1 MYKKVSFYDI
11 ISIMAIKFNILSNSG
26 SGKGLKIFESSAYK
40 EHEQTPMARKFWNI
54 RWNVG
59 IWIICAI
66 LFGLSFAVEHIWR
79 YGWGPASI
87 HWALLYCK
95 NLLLTFGL
103 SAIAE
108 VPYWISRTLQH
119 PDFASI
125 TPLLPI
131 LGYYFLV
138 DDTFKSEFNPHGK
151 DNYDEKS
158 ARKATADDIKK
169 MGQDPKNKEGLFN
182 GFMMVLGYF
191 KYKNKSTPLMFDEAL
206 SALCLAPPGTGKTA
220 GVVIPTILDCDKV
233 SMIINDPKPE
243 LKQATSGYRA
253 TVGPVFIMNWAGQD
267 DPQRGIYYPSWN
279 PLSPEHVPYNSEQR
293 DLYID
298 AICKV
303 LVPDAK
309 SGTADPHWA
318 NTGRAGLSGLVN
330 FIVSKVERAK
340 ADDYF
345 YTRLNNGT
353 FNSDDAALLGDY
365 YLSMMNDPNAYA
377 AYSLLQKGE
386 LNTTNYVHVGTWA
399 NIQDSWRG
407 KEASFAMILDWLTS
421 SQVAIAE
428 EMEERR
434 RQGDQMVMMADPM
447 KDLLLNAVEE
457 ARRYA
462 YANRAVSELTQLAN
476 TPDKERGSILSTMME
491 GLAIFRNA
499 AVRNRTSHSDFH
511 FADLRG
517 MKDPRDGKIK
527 PVTVYLSINMVD
539 AQALNPITAIFIE
552 LMSNYLLAHNTDQV
566 VDGVKMG
573 PCPVLFVLDEMP
585 KMQKLDAVI
594 QGPDLGRGRKVS
606 YLIIG
611 QDIHQI
617 SERYGNDAA
626 STIISTTAAKIVMR
640 QNDIETAKKFASM
653 IGMKKTKKI
662 EIKDDKEVE
671 TPKEEPLYSEYDI
684 MKLGKG
690 KQIVIYQGW
699 YHRPIE
705 AEQEFHF
712 LNKTPVQKRL
722 HEKVLMGEA
731 SPLPEFLIPS
741 HHAIMGYDGTPRV
754 LNPNTNEIKILE
766 PLH

>member
-1 MYKKVSFYDI
+1 
-11 ISIMAIKFNILSNSG
+11 MATKFNIFSSSG
-26 SGKGLKIFESSAYK
+26 SGKGLSIFDSKKYK
-40 EHEQTPMARKFWNI
+40 EHEQAPVARKFWNI

-59 IWIICAI
+59 VWLICAFA
-66 LFGLSFAVEHIWR
+66 FGLSFAVEHVWR
-79 YGWGPASI
+79 YGWGPASM
-87 HWALLYCK
+87 HWIGIYIK
-95 NLLLTFGL
+95 NMFLTLGM
-103 SAIAE
+103 SVIAE
-108 VPYWISRTLQH
+108 VPFWLSRTIH
-119 PDFASI
+119 NPDFACV
-125 TPLLPI
+125 TPLIPVI
-131 LGYYFLV
+131 VYYFLA
-138 DDTFKSEFNPHGK
+138 DDTLRSEFNPAGK
-151 DNYDEKS
+151 DNYDEKT

-169 MGQDPKNKEGLFN
+169 MGTDWKNKEGLFK

-191 KYKNKSTPLMFDEAL
+191 KYKGQSTALMFDESL

-220 GVVIPTILDCDKV
+220 GVVKPTILDCDTV

-243 LKQATSGYRA
+243 LKQSTSGYRS

-267 DPQRGIYYPSWN
+267 DPARGIYYPSWN
-279 PLSPEHVPYNSEQR
+279 PLSPEHIPYNPEQR

-298 AICKV
+298 SMAKV

-309 SGTADPHWA
+309 GANADPHWA
-318 NTGRAGLSGLVN
+318 NTGRAGLSGMIN

-345 YTRLNNGT
+345 YTKINNG
-353 FNSDDAALLGDY
+353 SLSKEDAALLGDY

-377 AYSLLQKGE
+377 AYSMLQKGE
-386 LNTTNYVHVGTWA
+386 LNSTNYVHVGTWA
-399 NIQDSWRG
+399 HIPDAWRG
-407 KEASFAMILDWLTS
+407 REASFAMILDWLTS

-434 RQGDQMVMMADPM
+434 KQGDQMVMMADPM

-457 ARRYA
+457 ARRYS

-511 FADLRG
+511 FSDLRG
-517 MKDPRDGKIK
+517 MVDPRDGKIK
-527 PVTVYLSINMVD
+527 PVSVYLSINMVD

-566 VDGVKMG
+566 VDGIKMG
-573 PCPVLFVLDEMP
+573 PYPVLFVLDEMP

-594 QGPDLGRGRKVS
+594 QGPDLGRGQKVS

-617 SERYGNDAA
+617 QEKYGADAA
-626 STIISTTAAKIVMR
+626 ATIISTTAAKIVLR
-640 QNDIETAKKFASM
+640 QNDPETAKRFADM
-653 IGMKKTKKI
+653 IGLKKTKKI
-662 EIKDDKEVE
+662 EVKDGKEVE
-671 TPKEEPLYSEYDI
+671 TPKEEPLYSEHDI
-684 MKLGKG
+684 MRLPIG
-690 KQIVIYQGW
+690 KQLVIYQGW

-705 AEQEFHF
+705 ADQEWEFI
-712 LNKTPVQKRL
+712 NKTPIQKAL

-741 HHAIMGYDGTPRV
+741 HHAIMGYSGTPCV

>member
-1 MYKKVSFYDI
+1 
-11 ISIMAIKFNILSNSG
+11 MAIKFNILSNSG
-26 SGKGLKIFESSAYK
+26 SGKGLKIFDSSKYK
-40 EHEQTPMARKFWNI
+40 EHEQAPIARKFWNI
-54 RWNVG
+54 RWNIGV
-59 IWIICAI
+59 WLICA
-66 LFGLSFAVEHIWR
+66 LAFGLSFAIEHIWR
-79 YGWGPASI
+79 YGWGPATG
-87 HWALLYCK
+87 HWVWLYIK
-95 NLLLTFGL
+95 NMFATCGL
-103 SAIAE
+103 SVIAE
-108 VPYWISRTLQH
+108 IPYWFSRIMYH
-119 PDFASI
+119 PDFATI
-125 TPLLPI
+125 CPVLPVI
-131 LGYYFLV
+131 AYYFLV
-138 DDTFKSEFNPHGK
+138 DDTLKNEFNPAGK

-169 MGQDPKNKEGLFN
+169 MGQDYNNKEGLFK

-191 KYKNKSTPLMFDEAL
+191 KYKSKATPLMFDEAL
-206 SALCLAPPGTGKTA
+206 SALCLAPPGTGKTQ
-220 GVVIPTILDCDKV
+220 GVVIPTILDCDTV

-243 LKQATSGYRA
+243 LKQDTSAYRA
-253 TVGPVFIMNWAGQD
+253 TIGPVFIMNWAGQD
-267 DPQRGIYYPSWN
+267 EPERGIYYPSWN
-279 PLSPEHVPYNSEQR
+279 PLSPEHVPFMPEQR

-298 AICKV
+298 TICKV
-303 LVPDAK
+303 LVPDSKGAN
-309 SGTADPHWA
+309 ADPHWA

-353 FNSDDAALLGDY
+353 FNADDAAVLGDY

-386 LNTTNYVHVGTWA
+386 LNTTNYIHIGTWA
-399 NIQDSWRG
+399 HIPDAWHG
-407 KEASFAMILDWLTS
+407 HEASLSMILDWLTS

-428 EMEERR
+428 QMEERR
-434 RQGDQMVMMADPM
+434 KQGDQMVMMADPM
-447 KDLLLNAVEE
+447 KDLLIEAVEE

-462 YANRAVSELTQLAN
+462 YAHRAVSELTQLAN
-476 TPDKERGSILSTMME
+476 TPDKERGSIISTMVE

-511 FADLRG
+511 FEDLRG
-517 MKDPRDGKIK
+517 MKDPRDGKVK
-527 PVTVYLSINMVD
+527 PISIYLSINMVD

-552 LMSNYLLAHNTDQV
+552 LMSNYLLAHKPGDT
-566 VDGVKMG
+566 VDGKRVG

-594 QGPDLGRGRKVS
+594 QGPDLGRGQKVS

-617 SERYGNDAA
+617 SERYGQDAA

-640 QNDIETAKKFASM
+640 QNDPETAERFSKM
-653 IGMKKTKKI
+653 IGMKKTEKVEINKEGKEEKK
-662 EIKDDKEVE
+662 
-671 TPKEEPLYSEYDI
+671 PKEEPLYSEYDI
-684 MKLGKG
+684 MKLSKG
-690 KQIVIYQGW
+690 KQLVIYQGW

-705 AEQEFHF
+705 ADQVFHF
-712 LNKTPVQKRL
+712 LNSTPVEKKL

-731 SPLPEFLIPS
+731 PPLPEFLVPV
-741 HHAIMGYDGTPRV
+741 HHAIMGYEGTPCV
-754 LNPNTNEIKILE
+754 MDPMTKEIKILE

>member
-1 MYKKVSFYDI
+1 
-11 ISIMAIKFNILSNSG
+11 MAIKFNIFSNSG

-40 EHEQTPMARKFWNI
+40 EHEQAPMARKFWNI
-54 RWNVG
+54 RWNIGV
-59 IWIICAI
+59 WLICAFA
-66 LFGLSFAVEHIWR
+66 FGLSFAVEHIWR
-79 YGWGPASI
+79 YGWGIATQ
-87 HWALLYCK
+87 HWVAIYIK
-95 NLLLTFGL
+95 NMFMTLGM
-103 SAIAE
+103 SVIAE
-108 VPYWISRTLQH
+108 IPYWLARTMQH
-119 PDFASI
+119 PDIASI
-125 TPLLPI
+125 TPLLPVI
-131 LGYYFLV
+131 VYYFLA
-138 DDTFKSEFNPHGK
+138 DDTLKAEFNPAGK

-169 MGQDPKNKEGLFN
+169 MGTNWKNKEGLFH

-191 KYKNKSTPLMFDEAL
+191 KYKGKQTALMMDECL

-220 GVVIPTILDCDKV
+220 GVVKPTILDCDTV

-243 LKQATSGYRA
+243 LKQSTSGYRA

-267 DPQRGIYYPSWN
+267 EPERGIYYPSWN
-279 PLSPEHVPYNSEQR
+279 PLSPEHVPYNPEQR

-303 LVPDAK
+303 LVPDSKGAN
-309 SGTADPHWA
+309 ADPHWA

-345 YTRLNNGT
+345 YSRINNGT
-353 FNSDDAALLGDY
+353 FNSDDAAVLGDY

-377 AYSLLQKGE
+377 AYSLLQHGE

-399 NIQDSWRG
+399 HIPDAWHG
-407 KEASFAMILDWLTS
+407 KEASLSMILDWLTS
-421 SQVAIAE
+421 SQVSIAE
-428 EMEERR
+428 QMEERR

-447 KDLLLNAVEE
+447 KDLLLEAVEE
-457 ARRYA
+457 ARRFA
-462 YANRAVSELTQLAN
+462 YSNRAVSELTQLAN
-476 TPDKERGSILSTMME
+476 TPDKERGSILSTMVE

-511 FADLRG
+511 FSDLRG

-527 PVTVYLSINMVD
+527 PVSVYLSINMVD

-552 LMSNYLLAHNTDQV
+552 LMSNYLLAHNINQT
-566 VDGVKMG
+566 VDGIKMG

-594 QGPDLGRGRKVS
+594 QGPDLGRGQNVS

-617 SERYGNDAA
+617 QEKYGADAA
-626 STIISTTAAKIVMR
+626 ATIISTTAAKIVLR
-640 QNDIETAKKFASM
+640 QNDIETAKKFSEM
-653 IGMKKTKKI
+653 IGNKKTEKI
-662 EIKDDKEVE
+662 EKDKDGKEVKK
-671 TPKEEPLYSEYDI
+671 PKEEPLFSEYDI
-684 MKLGKG
+684 MKLKEG
-690 KQIVIYQGW
+690 KQLVIYQGW

-705 AEQEFHF
+705 ADQERDFE
-712 LNKTPVQKRL
+712 NETPIEKKL

-741 HHAIMGYDGTPRV
+741 HHAIMGYDGNPSV

>member
-1 MYKKVSFYDI
+1 ME
-11 ISIMAIKFNILSNSG
+11 IKFNLFSNSG
-26 SGKGLKIFESSAYK
+26 SGKGLSIFDSTKYK
-40 EHEQTPMARKFWNI
+40 EHEQAPVARKFWNI
-54 RWNVG
+54 RWNIGV
-59 IWIICAI
+59 WLICAFA
-66 LFGLSFAVEHIWR
+66 FGLSFAVEHVWR
-79 YGWGPASI
+79 YGWGPATA
-87 HWALLYCK
+87 HWVWLYIK
-95 NLLLTFGL
+95 NMFLTLGM
-103 SAIAE
+103 SVIAE
-108 VPYWISRTLQH
+108 IPYWLSRTVH
-119 PDFASI
+119 NPDFACV
-125 TPLLPI
+125 TPLIPI
-131 LGYYFLV
+131 IVYYFLA
-138 DDTFKSEFNPHGK
+138 DDTLKSEFNPAGK
-151 DNYDEKS
+151 DNYDEKT

-169 MGQDPKNKEGLFN
+169 MGTDWKNKEGLFK

-191 KYKNKSTPLMFDEAL
+191 KYKGQSTALMFDEAL
-206 SALCLAPPGTGKTA
+206 SALCLAPPGTGKTR
-220 GVVIPTILDCDKV
+220 GVVVPTILDCDTV

-243 LKQATSGYRA
+243 LKQLTSGYRS

-267 DPQRGIYYPSWN
+267 DPARGIYYPSWN
-279 PLSPEHVPYNSEQR
+279 PLSPEHVPYNPEQR

-298 AICKV
+298 SMAKV

-309 SGTADPHWA
+309 GANADPHWA
-318 NTGRAGLSGLVN
+318 NTGRAGLSGMIN
-330 FIVSKVERAK
+330 FIVSKIERAK

-345 YTRLNNGT
+345 YAKINNGT
-353 FNSDDAALLGDY
+353 LSQNDAALLGDY

-377 AYSLLQKGE
+377 AYSMLQKGE
-386 LNTTNYVHVGTWA
+386 LNSTNYVHVGTWA
-399 NIQDSWRG
+399 NIPDSWHGR
-407 KEASFAMILDWLTS
+407 EASFAMILDWLTS

-434 RQGDQMVMMADPM
+434 KQGDQMVMMADPM

-457 ARRYA
+457 ARRYS

-511 FADLRG
+511 FSDLRG
-517 MKDPRDGKIK
+517 MVDPRDGKIK
-527 PVTVYLSINMVD
+527 PVSVYLSINMVD

-566 VDGVKMG
+566 VDGIKMG
-573 PCPVLFVLDEMP
+573 PYPVLFVLDEMP

-594 QGPDLGRGRKVS
+594 QGPDLGRGQKVS

-617 SERYGNDAA
+617 QEKYGADAA
-626 STIISTTAAKIVMR
+626 ATIISTTAAKIVLR
-640 QNDIETAKKFASM
+640 QNDPETAKRFADM
-653 IGMKKTKKI
+653 IGLKKTKKI
-662 EIKDDKEVE
+662 EVKDGKEVE

-684 MKLGKG
+684 MRLPIG
-690 KQIVIYQGW
+690 KQLIIYQGW

-705 AEQEFHF
+705 ADQERDY
-712 LNKTPVQKRL
+712 LNKTPIEKKL

-741 HHAIMGYDGTPRV
+741 HHAIMGYSGTPCV

-766 PLH
+766 PIH

>member
-1 MYKKVSFYDI
+1 
-11 ISIMAIKFNILSNSG
+11 MATKFNIFSSSG
-26 SGKGLKIFESSAYK
+26 SGKGLSIFDSKKYK
-40 EHEQTPMARKFWNI
+40 EHEQAPVARKFWNI

-59 IWIICAI
+59 VWLICAFA
-66 LFGLSFAVEHIWR
+66 FGLSFAVEHVWR
-79 YGWGPASI
+79 YGWGPATA
-87 HWALLYCK
+87 HWVWLYIK
-95 NLLLTFGL
+95 NMFLTLGM
-103 SAIAE
+103 SVIAE
-108 VPYWISRTLQH
+108 VPFWLSRTIH
-119 PDFASI
+119 NPDFACV
-125 TPLLPI
+125 TPLIPVI
-131 LGYYFLV
+131 VYYFLA
-138 DDTFKSEFNPHGK
+138 DDTLRSEFNPAGK
-151 DNYDEKS
+151 DNYDEKT

-169 MGQDPKNKEGLFN
+169 MGTNFKNKEGLFK

-191 KYKNKSTPLMFDEAL
+191 KYKGQSTALMFDESL

-220 GVVIPTILDCDKV
+220 GVVKPTILDCDTV

-243 LKQATSGYRA
+243 LKQSTSGYRS
-253 TVGPVFIMNWAGQD
+253 TIGPVFIMNWAGQD
-267 DPQRGIYYPSWN
+267 NPARGIYYPSWN
-279 PLSPEHVPYNSEQR
+279 PLSPEHIPYNPEQR

-298 AICKV
+298 SMAKV

-309 SGTADPHWA
+309 GANADPHWA
-318 NTGRAGLSGLVN
+318 NTGRAGLSGMIN

-345 YTRLNNGT
+345 YTKINNG
-353 FNSDDAALLGDY
+353 SLSKEDAALLGDY

-377 AYSLLQKGE
+377 AYSMLQKGE
-386 LNTTNYVHVGTWA
+386 LNSTNYVHVGTWA
-399 NIQDSWRG
+399 HIPDAWRG
-407 KEASFAMILDWLTS
+407 REASFAMILDWLTS

-434 RQGDQMVMMADPM
+434 KQGDQMVMMADPM

-457 ARRYA
+457 ARRYS

-511 FADLRG
+511 FSDLRG
-517 MKDPRDGKIK
+517 MVDPRDGKIK
-527 PVTVYLSINMVD
+527 PVSVYLSINMVD

-566 VDGVKMG
+566 VDGIKMG
-573 PCPVLFVLDEMP
+573 PYPVLFVLDEMP

-594 QGPDLGRGRKVS
+594 QGPDLGRGQKVS

-617 SERYGNDAA
+617 QEKYGADAA
-626 STIISTTAAKIVMR
+626 ATIISTTAAKIVLR
-640 QNDIETAKKFASM
+640 QNDPETAKRFADM
-653 IGMKKTKKI
+653 IGLKKTKKI
-662 EIKDDKEVE
+662 EVKDGKEVE

-684 MKLGKG
+684 MRLPIG
-690 KQIVIYQGW
+690 KQLVIYQGW

-705 AEQEFHF
+705 ADQEREF
-712 LNKTPVQKRL
+712 LNKTPIEKKL

-741 HHAIMGYDGTPRV
+741 HHAIMGYNGTPCV

>member
-1 MYKKVSFYDI
+1 
-11 ISIMAIKFNILSNSG
+11 MATKFNIFSDSG
-26 SGKGLKIFESSAYK
+26 SGKGLRIFDSTKYK
-40 EHEQTPMARKFWNI
+40 EHEQAPVARKFWNI
-54 RWNVG
+54 RWNIGV
-59 IWIICAI
+59 WLICA
-66 LFGLSFAVEHIWR
+66 FVFALSFPVEHIWR
-79 YGWGPASI
+79 YDWGPASM
-87 HWALLYCK
+87 HWVGIYIK
-95 NLLLTFGL
+95 NMFLTCGL
-103 SAIAE
+103 SVIAE
-108 VPYWISRTLQH
+108 IPFWLSRTFSH

-131 LGYYFLV
+131 IIYYFLV
-138 DDTFKSEFNPHGK
+138 DDTLKSEFNPAGK

-158 ARKATADDIKK
+158 SRKATADDIKK
-169 MGQDPKNKEGLFN
+169 MGKNFKNPDGLFK

-191 KYKNKSTPLMFDEAL
+191 KYKNKDTALMFDETL
-206 SALCLAPPGTGKTA
+206 SALCVAPPGTGKTT
-220 GVVIPTILDCDKV
+220 GVIIPTILDCDTV

-243 LKQATSGYRA
+243 LKQSTSGYRA

-267 DPQRGIYYPSWN
+267 EPERGIYYPSWN
-279 PLSPEHVPYNSEQR
+279 PLSPEHVPYNPEQR

-298 AICKV
+298 SMAKV
-303 LVPDAK
+303 LVPDSKGAN
-309 SGTADPHWA
+309 ADPHWA
-318 NTGRAGLSGLVN
+318 NTGRAGLSGLIN
-330 FIVSKVERAK
+330 YIVSKVERAK

-345 YTRLNNGT
+345 YARINNGT
-353 FNSDDAALLGDY
+353 FNSDDAAVLGDY

-386 LNTTNYVHVGTWA
+386 LNTMNYVHVGTWA
-399 NIQDSWRG
+399 NIPDSWRG
-407 KEASFAMILDWLTS
+407 REASFAMILDWLTS

-428 EMEERR
+428 QMEERR

-462 YANRAVSELTQLAN
+462 YANRAVAELTQLAN

-511 FADLRG
+511 FSDLRG
-517 MKDPRDGKIK
+517 IKDPRDGKIK
-527 PVTVYLSINMVD
+527 PVSVYLSVNLVD
-539 AQALNPITAIFIE
+539 AQAVNPITAIFIE
-552 LMSNYLLAHNTDQV
+552 LMSSYLLAHTPGTL
-566 VDGVKMG
+566 VDGQRVG
-573 PCPVLFVLDEMP
+573 PCPVLFALDEMP

-594 QGPDLGRGRKVS
+594 QGPDLGRGCQVS

-611 QDIHQI
+611 QDLHQI
-617 SERYGNDAA
+617 QEKYGADAA
-626 STIISTTAAKIVMR
+626 ATIISTTAAKIVLR
-640 QNDIETAKKFASM
+640 QNDPDTAIRFSKM
-653 IGMKKTKKI
+653 MGMKKTEKV
-662 EIKDDKEVE
+662 EKDKDGKEVKK
-671 TPKEEPLYSEYDI
+671 PKEEPLYSEFDI
-684 MKLGKG
+684 MKLPAD

-705 AEQEFHF
+705 ATNIQYYKNE
-712 LNKTPVQKRL
+712 TPVQKRL
-722 HEKVLMGEA
+722 MEKIAMGEA

-741 HHAIMGYDGTPRV
+741 HHAIMGYSGTPSV

>member
-1 MYKKVSFYDI
+1 
-11 ISIMAIKFNILSNSG
+11 MATKFNIFSSSG
-26 SGKGLKIFESSAYK
+26 SGKGLSIFDSKKYK
-40 EHEQTPMARKFWNI
+40 EHEQAPVARKFWNI

-59 IWIICAI
+59 VWLICAFA
-66 LFGLSFAVEHIWR
+66 FGLSFAVEHVWR
-79 YGWGPASI
+79 YGWGPATA
-87 HWALLYCK
+87 HWVWLYIK
-95 NLLLTFGL
+95 NMFLTLGM
-103 SAIAE
+103 SVIAE
-108 VPYWISRTLQH
+108 VPFWLSRTIH
-119 PDFASI
+119 NPDFACV
-125 TPLLPI
+125 TPLIPVI
-131 LGYYFLV
+131 VYYFLA
-138 DDTFKSEFNPHGK
+138 DDTLRSEFNPAGK
-151 DNYDEKS
+151 DNYDEKT

-169 MGQDPKNKEGLFN
+169 MGTDWKNKEGLFK

-191 KYKNKSTPLMFDEAL
+191 KYKGQSTALMFDESL

-220 GVVIPTILDCDKV
+220 GVVKPTILDCDTV

-243 LKQATSGYRA
+243 LKQSTSGYRS
-253 TVGPVFIMNWAGQD
+253 TIGPVFIMNWAGQD
-267 DPQRGIYYPSWN
+267 DPARGIYYPSWN
-279 PLSPEHVPYNSEQR
+279 PLSPEHIPYNPEQR

-298 AICKV
+298 SMAKV

-309 SGTADPHWA
+309 GANADPHWA
-318 NTGRAGLSGLVN
+318 NTGRAGLSGMIN

-345 YTRLNNGT
+345 YTKINNG
-353 FNSDDAALLGDY
+353 SLSREDAALLGDY

-377 AYSLLQKGE
+377 AYSMLQKGE
-386 LNTTNYVHVGTWA
+386 LNSTNYVHVGTWA
-399 NIQDSWRG
+399 HIPDAWRG
-407 KEASFAMILDWLTS
+407 REASFAMILDWLTS

-434 RQGDQMVMMADPM
+434 KQGDQMVMMADPM

-457 ARRYA
+457 ARRYS

-511 FADLRG
+511 FSDLRG
-517 MKDPRDGKIK
+517 MVDPRDGKIK
-527 PVTVYLSINMVD
+527 PVSVYLSINMVD

-566 VDGVKMG
+566 VDGIKMG
-573 PCPVLFVLDEMP
+573 PYPVLFVLDEMP

-594 QGPDLGRGRKVS
+594 QGPDLGRGQKVS

-617 SERYGNDAA
+617 QEKYGADAA
-626 STIISTTAAKIVMR
+626 ATIISTTAAKIVLR
-640 QNDIETAKKFASM
+640 QNDPETAKRFADM
-653 IGMKKTKKI
+653 IGLKKTKKI
-662 EIKDDKEVE
+662 EVKDGKEVE

-684 MKLGKG
+684 MRLPIG
-690 KQIVIYQGW
+690 KQLVIYQGW

-705 AEQEFHF
+705 ADQEWEFI
-712 LNKTPVQKRL
+712 NKTPIQKAL

-741 HHAIMGYDGTPRV
+741 HHAIMGYSGTPCV